1 MRGRAFGGEGM
12 RVGDWECQKD
22 DDDDR
27 ALLFRPSTR
36 LRVFVPAYFRGVWQ
50 SFASLL
56 LRFWNRLSTSV
67 ATIQPGNLFKSAFT
81 NILYDAVS

>member
-27 ALLFRPSTR
+27 ALLFRPNTR

-50 SFASLL
+50 HGTRPSILREPFATLLESSFHFRRYNPA
-56 LRFWNRLSTSV
+56 W
-67 ATIQPGNLFKSAFT
+67 
-81 NILYDAVS
+81 